1 MLKVVKKEKVPV
13 AVVVQDSPDIAE
25 DIIKELQEMSGM
37 YCL

>member
-1 MLKVVKKEKVPV
+1 MFNEDMINDDNPEK
-13 AVVVQDSPDIAE
+13 E